1 MDQHHIRPV
10 RPPPTSRRAL
20 FHPSTRRQPPT
31 SVVRPDTA
39 TIFQQPMEDELVE
52 RNEKGEYKVDA
63 PNTSYKHLVA
73 MSREADEETEQEN
86 QMIELYGKQNAHWD
100 PAAVEEEIKGAL
112 KSSLKKKTASIEDDR
127 WMFEGETDGLGKK

>member
-1 MDQHHIRPV
+1 MDPHHIRPV

-20 FHPSTRRQPPT
+20 FHASTRRQPPT

-63 PNTSYKHLVA
+63 PSTSYKHLVA
-73 MSREADEETEQEN
+73 MSREADEETGTSHRSSD
-86 QMIELYGKQNAHWD
+86 GKGLM
-100 PAAVEEEIKGAL
+100 GAQS
-112 KSSLKKKTASIEDDR
+112 KRTK
-127 WMFEGETDGLGKK
+127 